1 MEYSDDTR
9 RYLAKVSRIGIITA
23 ILYALIYGMLHFFL
37 VPSKYADGF
46 SLSDLF
52 LGKHNVFPEITVT
65 VVGLLALTVGG
76 ILSLMMKARPDVVD
90 RGWIAGGKAV
100 LLAAPFGYVQS
111 LCGMTHLLTAVSSQ
125 TDFVF
130 SFATLA
136 TVFVG
141 YALGTRGIS
150 VNQPFL
156 HVGRKAYTLR
166 VLKNTAMVFGVMLV
180 SILIMIGQSWLTYG
194 EAFSQQ
200 SIAMRVGFFVLEPL
214 HAAAPV
220 ALAVILIYP
229 LLSIAARW
237 NACSHGKLFGKGTIL
252 LGWVTLGVV
261 ALDHGLSVAEM
272 VITAGRLT
280 SDLFAEAYR
289 KITDLQAMSQMLSPV
304 ATVLG
309 IWTLC
314 LLLPALGRSKPA
326 LWGARGLLGIVVLRK
341 LSMWILEVMG
351 SIYQLKAQSGSGV
364 GIIGGGSMSL
374 TVFTVLV
381 QSWLSMIFTV
391 LFVAALAV
399 LTVGLTRHLRV
410 SKVFWWVPVLTAAT
424 IAASL
429 LVSVIWEL
437 ILRIADD
444 PAVILVSVMS
454 TVIAT
459 ILYLIRSLVG
469 ILVLSRATTDDVP
482 PMPQSSAVVEP
493 PKMLLPSKRSIT

>member
-1 MEYSDDTR
+1 MAYSDETR
-9 RYLAKVSRIGIITA
+9 RYLAKVSRVGIVWTIV
-23 ILYALIYGMLHFFL
+23 YALLYGVLHFFL

-65 VVGLLALTVGG
+65 AVGLLALTVGG
-76 ILSLMMKARPDVVD
+76 ILSLMMKAHPDVVD
-90 RGWIAGGKAV
+90 QGWIVGGKAV
-100 LLAAPFGYVQS
+100 LLAAPFGYIQS
-111 LCGMTHLLTAVSSQ
+111 LGGMTHLLTAVSTQ

-141 YALGTRGIS
+141 YALGTRRIS

-166 VLKNTAMVFGVMLV
+166 VLKNTAMAFGVMLV
-180 SILIMIGQSWLTYG
+180 SILLMIGQSWLTYG

-200 SIAMRVGFFVLEPL
+200 SMAMQMGFFVLEPL

-220 ALAVILIYP
+220 ALAVILGYP

-237 NACSHGKLFGKGTIL
+237 NACSHGKLFGKGTLL
-252 LGWVTLGVV
+252 LGWVTLGAA
-261 ALDHGLSVAEM
+261 ALDHGLSVAGM

-289 KITDLQAMSQMLSPV
+289 KITDLQAMNQVISHV
-304 ATVLG
+304 ATILG

-351 SIYQLKAQSGSGV
+351 SMYQLKAQSGSGV
-364 GIIGGGSMSL
+364 GTIGGGSMSL
-374 TVFTVLV
+374 TVFTIRA

-391 LFVAALAV
+391 LSIAALVV

-410 SKVFWWVPVLTAAT
+410 SKAFWWVPVLTAAT
-424 IAASL
+424 TAASL
-429 LVSVIWEL
+429 MVSVIREL

-444 PAVILVSVMS
+444 PAVILVSVVS
-454 TVIAT
+454 TAIAA
-459 ILYLIRSLVG
+459 ILYFIRSLVG

-482 PMPQSSAVVEP
+482 PVPRSSAVVEP
-493 PKMLLPSKRSIT
+493 PKMLLPNKRSIT